1 VDAEERLE
9 GWERV
14 AAGWAQRADAMQRA
28 AMPVSQWLAEALR
41 PQPGHVVLEV
51 AAGVGDTG
59 LLIAE
64 LVQPGGKV
72 VITDWAQAMLD
83 AARARADQAGATNVD
98 VRQMNAEWL
107 DMPAASVD
115 GVVAR
120 WGYMLLDD
128 PEAALRE
135 ARRVLRPGGRIAL
148 AAWDAP
154 ERNPWMEVVRREARA
169 HGLVEPDLPDAPGP
183 FAFAPPGRVE
193 DLLEGAGFTEIEV
206 DAVDFEFTPPSLDAW
221 WEHAV
226 ATSGRISQIVRGLS
240 PAEHY
245 AVRDE
250 VDAAYAPFVADDGSV
265 AIPARTLVAAASA

>member
-9 GWERV
+9 GWEGV
-14 AAGWAQRADAMQRA
+14 AQGWAARADAMQRA
-28 AMPVSQWLAEALR
+28 AIGVSRWLAEAIH

-51 AAGVGDTG
+51 TAGVGDTG

-72 VITDWAQAMLD
+72 IITDWAQAMVD
-83 AARARADQAGATNVD
+83 AARARAEHVGATNVE

-107 DMPAASVD
+107 DLPAASVD

-148 AAWDAP
+148 AVWDAP
-154 ERNPWMEVVRREARA
+154 ERNEWMEVPRREARA
-169 HGLVEPDLPDAPGP
+169 RGLFEAEPPGAPGP
-183 FAFAPPGRVE
+183 FAFAEPDRIE
-193 DLLEGAGFTEIEV
+193 DLLEGAGFTEVEI
-206 DAVDFEFTPPSLDAW
+206 DAVDFAFTAPDLDAW
-221 WEHAV
+221 WEHFA
-226 ATSGRISQIVRGLS
+226 ATAPRMSAALRTLD

-245 AVRDE
+245 RLRDA
-250 VDAAYAPFVADDGSV
+250 VDAAYAPYVQPDGSV
-265 AIPARTLVAAASA
+265 RLPARSLVAAASA

>member
-1 VDAEERLE
+1 MDPQERLE

-14 AAGWAQRADAMQRA
+14 ARGWAARADAVQRA
-28 AMPVSQWLAEALR
+28 AIAVSHWLAEAIH

-59 LLIAE
+59 LLVAE
-64 LVQPGGKV
+64 LVRPGGKV
-72 VITDWAQAMLD
+72 VITDWAQAMVE
-83 AARARADQAGATNVD
+83 AARARAGQAGAANVE
-98 VRQMNAEWL
+98 VREMNAEWL

-115 GVVAR
+115 GVIGR

-128 PEAALRE
+128 PETALRE

-154 ERNPWMEVVRREARA
+154 ERNQWMEVVRREARA
-169 HGLVEPDLPDAPGP
+169 RGLLEPEPPDGPGP
-183 FAFAPPGRVE
+183 FAFAQPGRIE

-206 DAVDFEFTPPSLDAW
+206 DAVEFEFTAPDLDGW
-221 WEHAV
+221 WEHFMATAPLISAAV
-226 ATSGRISQIVRGLS
+226 RKLE

-245 AVRDE
+245 RFRDA
-250 VDAAYAPFVADDGSV
+250 VDAAYAPYVQPDGSV
-265 AIPARTLVAAASA
+265 RLPARTLVAAASA